1 MEKRLFS
8 KILGRIGFTG
18 LMLLCMWGCKTKY
31 VAVPEWHTRDSVQI
45 KHVRDSLFFH
55 DSVYVNTYVKGDTV
69 FVDKVKQTYVYKDR
83 VRTDTVAVA
92 RRDSVPYAVEKK
104 AAEYKYRERWYDG
117 LCRRFTLAVL
127 IAAAAITV
135 AWLVKKKLKR

>member
-55 DSVYVNTYVKGDTV
+55 DSVYVSVSARNDTV
-69 FVDKVKQTYVYKDR
+69 IKEVYRWRYAYKDR
-83 VRTDTVAVA
+83 VRTDTVVVA

>member
-1 MEKRLFS
+1 MVLFFVMAVCAAS
-8 KILGRIGFTG
+8 
-18 LMLLCMWGCKTKY
+18 CKTRY
-31 VAVPEWHTRDSVQI
+31 IAVPEY
-45 KHVRDSLFFH
+45 HVRDSVVMRCVK
-55 DSVYVNTYVKGDTV
+55 DSVLLRDSVFVNSYVKGDTV

-92 RRDSVPYAVEKK
+92 RRDSVPCVVEKK

-127 IAAAAITV
+127 IAAVAITV